1 MKPRRDPEGIEIEYL
16 EWTESLNG
24 RRVLEIGCGNG
35 RLIDR
40 YIGVARLVFGI
51 DPDEE
56 KLADIPGKG
65 QQWSAMPVILAQA
78 QAEDLPF
85 ADGDFE
91 TVLLGWSL

>member
-16 EWTESLNG
+16 EWTESVNG
-24 RRVLEIGCGNG
+24 RQVLEIGCGDG

-40 YIGVARLVFGI
+40 YARGARLVFGI

-56 KLADIPGKG
+56 KLADVPDKG
-65 QQWSAMPVILAQA
+65 LQTLATPVFVAQA

-85 ADGDFE
+85 AGNTFE